1 KPRTSKLVLN
11 KETLRRLRAM
21 MNRQFVI
28 LGALV
33 LASACGSNS
42 ASSTQVNGQMFGRN
56 FSAQD
61 AISAQQSGSG
71 FSFNG
76 TATYVEITDY
86 AGACG
91 VEGQGQASATGQRL
105 VVAVAQTNASS
116 QSSPPTTTGT
126 FNIFNNSPS
135 PNALV
140 AQAYY
145 EGGCMK
151 QNPSFSQLGTVTV
164 TRVNADGSLEG
175 SFDVNPRSEEHTSEL
190 QSLTN
195 LVCRLLLEK
204 KKKNITR
211 IYVECSLEITSAV
224 MYT

>member
-1 KPRTSKLVLN
+1 MSKPRTSKLVLN

-91 VEGQGQASATGQRL
+91 VEGQGKASATGQRL

-164 TRVNADGSLEG
+164 TKVNADGSLEG
-175 SFDVNPRSEEHTSEL
+175 SFDVTFGCASFSSCSNPSPMRLSGTFRSTPCANLNVNRTL
-190 QSLTN
+190 Q
-195 LVCRLLLEK
+195 C
-204 KKKNITR
+204 
-211 IYVECSLEITSAV
+211 
-224 MYT
+224 